1 MLVAFYSMKERFRP
15 AFFTLALFCLILFP
29 GPGQV
34 SAGWLQNFEAQNR
47 TDELDD
53 VLRIINFLEEA
64 VSSWREKGHFQG
76 LVAEFSEEQVSAF
89 FKHLFSEE
97 NPTLKSLRLK
107 LAPGNRVEGWVILD
121 LASQGLSG
129 DRNLYFAARVEQQG
143 RRVRLNFSSLFLET
157 QRVQPEIVNALIDL
171 VARVRG
177 LEARH
182 LDDWYDLPEGI
193 ARVDTGPGSLLIYY

>member
-1 MLVAFYSMKERFRP
+1 MKKRSGIVFLTLV
-15 AFFTLALFCLILFP
+15 LFCLVQFP
-29 GPGQV
+29 GLSLAVTGSPRDLEIQD
-34 SAGWLQNFEAQNR
+34 R

-64 VSSWREKGHFQG
+64 ASLWREKGHFQG
-76 LVAEFSEEQVSAF
+76 LVAEFSQEQVSAF

-193 ARVDTGPGSLLIYY
+193 ARVETGPGSLLIYY

>member
-1 MLVAFYSMKERFRP
+1 MKKKSGIAFLTLV
-15 AFFTLALFCLILFP
+15 LFCLVQFP
-29 GPGQV
+29 GLSLAVTGLPRD
-34 SAGWLQNFEAQNR
+34 LEIKDR

-53 VLRIINFLEEA
+53 VLRIVNFLEEA
-64 VSSWREKGHFQG
+64 ASSWREKGHFQG
-76 LVAEFSEEQVSAF
+76 LVAEFSQEQVSAF
-89 FKHLFSEE
+89 FKYLFSEE

-121 LASQGLSG
+121 LSSQGLSG

-157 QRVQPEIVNALIDL
+157 QRVQPQIVNALIDL

-193 ARVDTGPGSLLIYY
+193 ARVETGPGSLLIYY